1 MSRTLTDSLRA
12 RSAEQLAELLS
23 ARPDLAIPVPADVAD
38 LAGRA
43 ITSASVRRA
52 VDRLNQWDRDV
63 CEALASLPVPCS
75 SEDVRGLLEAD
86 AEPVDVAI
94 ERLRALALLW
104 GTDPQL
110 HLVRHARSP
119 FEPYPA
125 GLAPVSPTPLTS
137 EQLDQALKTAGTDV
151 ASLLHRLSSG
161 NPTGAVRQADRSI
174 RLTAQSSPVEHAL
187 AASLIRPLDAN
198 TVIVPREVALRLRGD
213 TPLGRP
219 LASPTAPELGTDTK
233 PQRVV
238 DNGALGSALTIC
250 HDIELACEI
259 IDRRRP
265 QLLRDGGLSAREA
278 TAVGKAIDPGSGGDD
293 AAALAVETAAA
304 TDLLGRQGPILTPT
318 PGYDDWL
325 STNLAARWFQAARGW
340 LLTGRWPS
348 ASLAPG
354 AHLLG
359 GEAELPIADELRS
372 LIITNLAELPPG
384 TRVEASEITALIAW
398 HRPTWAARVE
408 LGALIEDFMSEASAV
423 GVLSLGCVTSLTSA
437 VLRTELSKPT
447 VKLFPE
453 PVERVIIQ
461 ADLTAVAPG
470 PLEPSVARP
479 LRQMAEQESRG
490 GGGVFRFTEKSLRRA
505 FDVGWSAQALQAWLA
520 EHSSTGV
527 PQPLLYLIADLA
539 RRHGQIR
546 VGPAG
551 AVINCDDPAQVAALL
566 AHPAAAAL
574 SLHAAGEGVIVSP
587 ADPDEVVN
595 VLRDIGLSPTATDS
609 SGQTLTTPAPHRAA
623 HPLSR
628 RRNPPPPA
636 VDQVAALIVQAEA
649 ERAHLAAATETT
661 LATLSR
667 AADAAARVLIDYVGS
682 DGTRSRQQFVPLFVG
697 SGMVRLVD
705 RDRGRTLT
713 VPLSRITSA
722 RLA

>member
-1 MSRTLTDSLRA
+1 M
-12 RSAEQLAELLS
+12 
-23 ARPDLAIPVPADVAD
+23 
-38 LAGRA
+38 
-43 ITSASVRRA
+43 
-52 VDRLNQWDRDV
+52 

-75 SEDVRGLLEAD
+75 AEDVRDLLGAD
-86 AEPVDVAI
+86 AEPIGQAI

-104 GTDPQL
+104 GADPQL
-110 HLVRHARSP
+110 HLVRQARSP

-125 GLAPVSPTPLTS
+125 GLAPVSPTPLTPD
-137 EQLDQALKTAGTDV
+137 QLDRALDAAGADV
-151 ASLLHRLSSG
+151 TSLLHRLSSG

-174 RLTAQSSPVEHAL
+174 TLTAQSSAVERAL

-213 TPLGRP
+213 APLGRP
-219 LASPTAPELGTDTK
+219 LARPSPPKLGTDAK

-238 DNGALGSALTIC
+238 DNGALGAALTIC

-278 TAVGKAIDPGSGGDD
+278 TVLGKAIDPGSGGDL

-304 TDLLGRQGPILTPT
+304 AGLLGRQGPILTPT

-325 STNLAARWFQAARGW
+325 STNLASRWFQAARGW

-348 ASLAPG
+348 ASLG
-354 AHLLG
+354 HGGHLLG
-359 GEAELPIADELRS
+359 AEAELPIADELRG
-372 LIITNLAELPPG
+372 LIVDTLADLPAG
-384 TRVEASEITALIAW
+384 TRVEAAQITALIGW
-398 HRPTWAARVE
+398 HRPAWAVRVE
-408 LGALIEDFMSEASAV
+408 LGALIEDFIGEASAL

-437 VLRTELSKPT
+437 VLRPELSKPT
-447 VKLFPE
+447 AKLFPE
-453 PVERVIIQ
+453 PVERIIIQ

-470 PLEPSVARP
+470 PLEPSVARC
-479 LRQMAEQESRG
+479 LRQLAEQESRG

-505 FDVGWSAQALQAWLA
+505 FDVGWNAQTLQAWLA

-551 AVINCDDPAQVAALL
+551 AVINCDDPAQVASLL
-566 AHPAAAAL
+566 AHPAAVAL
-574 SLHAAGEGVIVSP
+574 SLHAVGEGIVVSP
-587 ADPDEVVN
+587 ADPDEVVT

-623 HPLSR
+623 HPLSG

-636 VDQVAALIVQAEA
+636 VDQVAALIVRAEA

-667 AADAAARVLIDYVGS
+667 AADAAARVLIDYVS
-682 DGTRSRQQFVPLFVG
+682 NDGTRSRQQFVPLFVG